1 MFALATPGWEIL
13 LRAAAVYLAVLIGLR
28 LAGKR
33 EIGQMTVFDLVV
45 LLLLANAV
53 QNAMVGPDTSLA
65 GGILAAAALLVLN
78 AVVAR
83 LRLRWP
89 RLRRVVEGSP
99 TLLVVHG
106 EVIADHLRRE
116 GLDQETLEAALREHG
131 VANLSDVETA
141 VLEVDGSISVI
152 PTGVQTKRV
161 RRPPLKYLRHQ

>member
-1 MFALATPGWEIL
+1 MLELTIPVWNIL
-13 LRAAAVYLAVLIGLR
+13 LRTAAIYLVILIGLR

-53 QNAMVGPDTSLA
+53 QNAMVGPDTSLT
-65 GGILAAAALLVLN
+65 GGLVAAVVLLVLN

-89 RLRRVVEGSP
+89 RLRHLVEGSL
-99 TLLVVHG
+99 TLLVLRG

-131 VANLSDVETA
+131 VADLSEVEMA
-141 VLEVDGSISVI
+141 VLEIDGSISVV
-152 PTGVQTKRV
+152 PAGGTTKHVKR
-161 RRPPLKYLRHQ
+161 PLKYLRHQ